1 MEMAPSPD
9 GRREEGSTVLSE
21 EKGTE
26 SGQAIANGYIQHES
40 KLLLKVFNI
49 GGRE

>member
-1 MEMAPSPD
+1 MEMALSPD
-9 GRREEGSTVLSE
+9 GRKEEGSMVLPE
-21 EKGTE
+21 EKRTE

-49 GGRE
+49 G